1 MEGKSI
7 TTYATPEYDEK
18 FKIKLCGL
26 AVHGMLKMV
35 FNDNFTHGDLHPG
48 NILVQMTDQGPKI
61 VFLDCGIV
69 TDAKDKHET
78 LLDIVLAFMKF
89 DGYRAGELMLEHRA
103 NDPGIEGFCEGVRDI
118 VNKSINERSLEHM
131 GEYVNMLCALSYK
144 YKVKMV
150 PEFLMVA
157 MAIKIAEGVG
167 TQLNPEFRFSD
178 VAIPYIMKAQSKYM
192 LSKLSHRLHID

>member
-1 MEGKSI
+1 MEGKPI
-7 TTYATPEYDEK
+7 TYYAKEEFSAA
-18 FKIKLCGL
+18 FKKSVCML
-26 AVHGMLKMV
+26 AIHGMLKMV

-48 NILVQMTDQGPKI
+48 NILVRLTEKGPKL

-69 TDAKDKHET
+69 TDARDKHEM

-89 DGYRAGELMLEHRA
+89 DGYRAGKLMLEHRA
-103 NDPGIEGFCEGVRDI
+103 DDPGVEGFCEGVRDI

-131 GEYVNMLCALSYK
+131 GEYVNKLCALSYK
-144 YKVKMV
+144 YRVKMI

-157 MAIKIAEGVG
+157 MAIKVSEGVG
-167 TQLNPEFRFSD
+167 TQLNPDFEFSK

-192 LSKLSHRLHID
+192 LEQLSHKLHID